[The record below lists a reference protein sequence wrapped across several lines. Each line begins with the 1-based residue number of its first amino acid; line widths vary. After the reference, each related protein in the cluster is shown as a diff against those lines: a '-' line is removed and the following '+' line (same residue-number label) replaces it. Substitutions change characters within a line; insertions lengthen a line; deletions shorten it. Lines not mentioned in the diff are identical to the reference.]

1 MKNIILKNGLIGGL
15 IIAFTMVSSA
25 YMCYTDPKGFEPNFA
40 LGFGGMLLSFVF
52 VYLGIEKYKKSISE
66 GKITFFKAVQ
76 IGTLITL
83 FISTIYVGVWLLV
96 YYNFF
101 PDFIDKYA
109 QSEIAHAKPSDIAAT
124 TAKMN
129 SYKEMY
135 KSPFSII
142 ALTYME
148 IAPLGLII
156 TLISSLILKKK

>member
-25 YMCYTDPKGFEPNFA
+25 YVCYNDPKGFEPNFA

-52 VYLGIEKYKKSISE
+52 VYLGIEKYKKSISD
-66 GKITFFKAVQ
+66 GTITFYKAFQ

-83 FISTIYVGVWLLV
+83 IISTIYVGVWLIV

-109 QSEIAHAKPSDIAAT
+109 QSEIAHAKPSELAEVT
-124 TAKMN
+124 TKME

-135 KSPFSII
+135 KNPFSVI
-142 ALTYME
+142 AITYME
-148 IAPLGLII
+148 IVPLGVII